1 MGLYLDKKGRV
12 TLPKNI
18 REVTGLKPGIEVEV
32 GIKGKAVLLKPK
44 TQQINKVRSN
54 RFWDEKTFLNAGET
68 TFGS

>member
-12 TLPKNI
+12 TLPKKM

-32 GIKGKAVLLKPK
+32 GIEGKAVMIKPK
-44 TQQINKVRSN
+44 AQEIKKVRSN
-54 RFWDEKTFLNAGET
+54 RFWDEKTFLDAGET

>member
-12 TLPKNI
+12 TLPKKI

-32 GIKGKAVLLKPK
+32 GIEGKSVLIKPK
-44 TQQINKVRSN
+44 TQKIKKVRSN
-54 RFWDEKTFLNAGET
+54 RFWDENTFLDAGET